1 MPYQSKRPQD
11 VYRTQFLAEGA
22 AEEDFKP
29 FEDTPAEYLEAIR
42 NRKVCR
48 YAIKTTKAGKWLESE
63 LYPIWI
69 ATRDVP
75 RGAKLEPS
83 SAAQQILNDENSRK
97 EFVRKI
103 NENFMAW
110 VDKWTTFTCDNEHL
124 VCTEAEG
131 RKMVELFFERLRYLY
146 KSRGHVLKYG
156 YTVEYKN
163 ARDKNRR
170 PICDIATGA
179 PMLRLH
185 IHAVINA
192 GPSDKEIADKWR
204 GGRIIQIRPLQP
216 QKTGYAGLARYIS
229 KKAKEGRRR
238 YACSLNLK
246 KPRQS
251 VAYYNRA
258 STKTAVH
265 NITKNENMRPEWFEK
280 LYKGYEFVDCAAK
293 FNEVNDGT
301 YLYCRMELKDL
312 PVARKKRV
320 ASASAKNG
328 KMAKP
333 RVS

>member
-11 VYRTQFLAEGA
+11 VYTSDFLVMPGA
-22 AEEDFKP
+22 GEEFNP
-29 FEDTPAEYLEAIR
+29 FEDTPAEYLEGIR
-42 NRKVCR
+42 NRKICR
-48 YAIKTTKAGKWLESE
+48 YAIKTTKSGKWLESE
-63 LYPIWI
+63 IYPIWI

-75 RGAKLEPS
+75 RGPKLEPS
-83 SAAQQILNDENSRK
+83 SAAQRILNDENSRK

-124 VCTEAEG
+124 VRTEAEG

-146 KSRGHVLKYG
+146 KTKRFVLKYG
-156 YTVEYKN
+156 YTVEYKA
-163 ARDKNRR
+163 ARDKNKR
-170 PICDIATGA
+170 PICDMETGA

-185 IHAVINA
+185 IHAVING

-204 GGRIIQIRPLQP
+204 GGSIIQIRPLQP
-216 QKTGYAGLARYIS
+216 QRTGYAGLARYIS
-229 KKAKEGRRR
+229 KKPKEGRRR

-251 VAYYNRA
+251 VSYYNRA

-265 NITKNENMRPEWFEK
+265 KMAKNENMRPEWFEK

-301 YLYCRMELKDL
+301 YLYCRMELDEDA
-312 PVARKKRV
+312 ARGKKT
-320 ASASAKNG
+320 KG
-328 KMAKP
+328 KKQEVKLA
-333 RVS
+333 